1 VSEAVSGQSVAE
13 GGFGARGRIAGL
25 VLGPALALILALI
38 GPPEGLS
45 GEAWVTVCLLTLMI
59 VWWVTE
65 AIPIS
70 ATALLPLAVLPLFGV
85 ATPAEA
91 AGPYADPIL
100 FLFIAGFMI
109 GAAIE
114 RWNLHARIAL
124 NIATR
129 TGPRP
134 AALIGGFVLAAGLM
148 SMWIS
153 NTATALMLTP
163 IAVGV
168 VKAVEVQGE
177 PDPVLAAGLVLA
189 VAYAASIGGMGTPV
203 GSPTNLIAM
212 AYLNERGIEL
222 SFAKWMMLGVPVVAL
237 LLPACWFLLTR
248 GLRTST
254 AEDAERGRA
263 VLRAA
268 KDELGPMSRAEQR
281 VLAVFLLV
289 AAAWMLRDLLTRIPA
304 LERLS
309 DMGIAVMGAIALF
322 LIPSGADK
330 ARPRLLDWTA
340 AERIPWGIVIL
351 FGGGLSVA
359 GAMEATG
366 LSDWLAE
373 AMGGLGTLDGL
384 LIIAA
389 LLLVT
394 LIATEAM
401 SNVATLTAMLP
412 IVGAFAVALGTNPL
426 LLVFPVSI
434 AASLGFMLP
443 IATGPN
449 AIGYATGRAPLR
461 RMLRI
466 GFMLNMIGIAAI
478 LLVNAT
484 LAPAV
489 LG

>member
-1 VSEAVSGQSVAE
+1 
-13 GGFGARGRIAGL
+13 
-25 VLGPALALILALI
+25 
-38 GPPEGLS
+38 
-45 GEAWVTVCLLTLMI
+45 
-59 VWWVTE
+59 
-65 AIPIS
+65 
-70 ATALLPLAVLPLFGV
+70 
-85 ATPAEA
+85 
-91 AGPYADPIL
+91 
-100 FLFIAGFMI
+100 
-109 GAAIE
+109 
-114 RWNLHARIAL
+114 
-124 NIATR
+124 
-129 TGPRP
+129 
-134 AALIGGFVLAAGLM
+134 
-148 SMWIS
+148 
-153 NTATALMLTP
+153 
-163 IAVGV
+163 
-168 VKAVEVQGE
+168 
-177 PDPVLAAGLVLA
+177 
-189 VAYAASIGGMGTPV
+189 
-203 GSPTNLIAM
+203 
-212 AYLNERGIEL
+212 
-222 SFAKWMMLGVPVVAL
+222 
-237 LLPACWFLLTR
+237 
-248 GLRTST
+248 
-254 AEDAERGRA
+254 
-263 VLRAA
+263 
-268 KDELGPMSRAEQR
+268 

-449 AIGYATGRAPLR
+449 AIGYATAGRR
-461 RMLRI
+461 S
-466 GFMLNMIGIAAI
+466 GGCC
-478 LLVNAT
+478 
-484 LAPAV
+484 
-489 LG
+489 GSGSC